1 MGVYYYLALL
11 GKLIVK
17 SAAFSEKLWLIIDLS
32 VHYLK
37 GYNDIY
43 TYFYHFRPPFFL
55 WFTEFN
61 KKINMKQTTFELL
74 KRSSIKKNLN
84 Q

>member
-17 SAAFSEKLWLIIDLS
+17 SATFSEKLWLIIDLS

-43 TYFYHFRPPFFL
+43 TYFYHFRPPFFFGSPSL
-55 WFTEFN
+55 T

>member
-1 MGVYYYLALL
+1 LGVYYYLALL

-43 TYFYHFRPPFFL
+43 TYFYHFRPPFFFGSPSL
-55 WFTEFN
+55 T
-61 KKINMKQTTFELL
+61 KKGIGNRLL
-74 KRSSIKKNLN
+74 LN
-84 Q
+84 Y